1 MASNIKILIVEDDQF
16 IREFY
21 EELLTQEGYSVD
33 TTGDGQSALTKIRQG
48 GWNIIMLDIMLPK
61 IDGLQ
66 ILKDI
71 KANPPALSNGP
82 IIVLTNLGN
91 NTIINQAFELGAA
104 GYLIKSAMNPEEV
117 LKEIKNFLPKK

>member
-1 MASNIKILIVEDDQF
+1 MADNIKILVVEDDQF

-21 EELLTQEGYSVD
+21 EDLLKEEGYIVETAVD
-33 TTGDGQSALTKIRQG
+33 GEAALTKIRQG

-66 ILKDI
+66 ILRELKI
-71 KANPPALSNGP
+71 KPPAATNGP

-91 NTIINQAFELGAA
+91 NTIINQAFELGAN
-104 GYLIKSAMNPEEV
+104 GYLIKSAMNPDDV
-117 LKEIKNFLPKK
+117 LKEIRNFIPK